1 MIGIAIKKTV
11 FLCGSKMSTFLYKNI
26 FTSCTTDILYTKH
39 NTKHK
44 QNDKHQVYTKP
55 YMLNFIIFRQS
66 ASSLN

>member
-26 FTSCTTDILYTKH
+26 FASCTTDILYTKYNTKH

-55 YMLNFIIFRQS
+55 YMLNFI
-66 ASSLN
+66 